1 MQPRL
6 LLIDDDKDLCAMLV
20 ELLAEEGMSVATVH
34 SGPAGLAQ
42 LDREN
47 IDLVVLDVMLPGM
60 SGFDV
65 LRALRAKRS
74 TPVLML
80 TARGDAVDRIV
91 GLEVG
96 ADDYLAKP
104 FHAREL
110 IARIRAI
117 LRRGPVEDSRERGG
131 RTLEVGVLKLDVG
144 RGRAAVG
151 EDAVS
156 LTGAELRVLEE
167 LMRGAGDVVSRRHL
181 CERALGRPLEAFDR
195 SIDTHVTNLRRK
207 LGDRAPPI
215 RGIRGVGYVLDR
227 DDGDGDGRDA

>member
-1 MQPRL
+1 MGPS
-6 LLIDDDKDLCAMLV
+6 LLIVDDDRDLCTMLS
-20 ELLAEEGMSVATVH
+20 ELFREEGFTVATVH
-34 SGPAGLAQ
+34 SGPAALAH
-42 LDREN
+42 LERHEA
-47 IDLVVLDVMLPGM
+47 DLVVLDVMLPGM
-60 SGFDV
+60 SGFEV
-65 LRALRAKRS
+65 LKSVRRRHA

-104 FHAREL
+104 FHPREL

-117 LRRGPVEDSRERGG
+117 LRRGPTTAIDGAPRLLR
-131 RTLEVGVLKLDVG
+131 VGALALDVG
-144 RGRAAVG
+144 RGHASVATRDVA
-151 EDAVS
+151 

-167 LMRGAGDVVSRRHL
+167 LMRAAGSVVSRQHL

-207 LGDRAPPI
+207 LGEEAPAI
-215 RGIRGVGYVLDR
+215 RGIRGVGYVLDQ
-227 DDGDGDGRDA
+227 ASAV

>member
-1 MQPRL
+1 
-6 LLIDDDKDLCAMLV
+6 MLV

-34 SGPAGLAQ
+34 TGPAGLAQ
-42 LDREN
+42 LERHPV
-47 IDLVVLDVMLPGM
+47 DLVVLDVMLPGM
-60 SGFDV
+60 NGFDV
-65 LRALRAKRS
+65 LRALRAKRA

-104 FHAREL
+104 FHPREL

-117 LRRGPVEDSRERGG
+117 LRRGPVDDVRDHTEKQ
-131 RTLEVGVLKLDVG
+131 LEAGALRLDVG
-144 RGRAAVG
+144 RGRATVG
-151 EDAVS
+151 STSVT

-167 LMRGAGDVVSRRHL
+167 LMRSAGDVVSRRHL

-207 LGDRAPPI
+207 LGDQAPPI

-227 DDGDGDGRDA
+227 ELPA

>member
-1 MQPRL
+1 
-6 LLIDDDKDLCAMLV
+6 MLV

-42 LDREN
+42 LDRHPV
-47 IDLVVLDVMLPGM
+47 DLVVLDVMLPGM
-60 SGFDV
+60 NGFDV
-65 LRALRAKRS
+65 LRTLRAKRA

-104 FHAREL
+104 FHPREL

-117 LRRGPVEDSRERGG
+117 LRRGPVEDVRDRIEQQ
-131 RTLEVGVLKLDVG
+131 LEAGALRLDVG
-144 RGRAAVG
+144 RGRASVG
-151 EDAVS
+151 SASVT

-167 LMRGAGDVVSRRHL
+167 LMRSAGDVVSRRHL

-207 LGDRAPPI
+207 LGERAPPI

-227 DDGDGDGRDA
+227 ESPR